1 VRIGVLLVF
10 LGAFAIGMGL
20 ARPRTVEVP
29 AAGVM
34 APHAPKQRRASSSRP
49 WAVEE
54 YELTALAEYDV
65 EARVLSVVRYRRG
78 READLSPLD
87 FVVGWGPMSND
98 EVLAELDLGHARRF
112 YWVSSRE
119 PPLPMRQLMEH
130 SANMHLIPAS
140 DDVARALRGV
150 DEDDVVHLT
159 GKLVRVDGPGGW
171 RWVSSL
177 SRKDS
182 GCELMWVESVDRR

>member
-1 VRIGVLLVF
+1 
-10 LGAFAIGMGL
+10 MGL
-20 ARPRTVEVP
+20 ARPRTVETAP
-29 AAGVM
+29 EGVL
-34 APHAPKQRRASSSRP
+34 APRAPKQRRAASRRP

-54 YELTALAEYDV
+54 YQLTSLAEYDV

-87 FVVGWGPMSND
+87 FVVGWGPMSDD
-98 EVLAELDLGHARRF
+98 EVLDQLDLGHARRF

-119 PPLPMRQLMEH
+119 PPLPMKQLMEH

-150 DEDDVVHLT
+150 DEDDVVHLE

-182 GCELMWVESVDRR
+182 GCELMWVESVERR